1 LELNEE
7 KLIEACKQNKRKAR
21 NRLYNLYAN
30 QFLGI
35 CLRYTRNKT
44 EAEDVLHD
52 SFIKIFTKIDQYT
65 GKGSFEG
72 WMKRIVTNT
81 AIQVI
86 RDRIKDRKI
95 FDENKEFENDAN
107 YVEEQNEDLPRLDAT
122 ELMQIIQDLPDGYR
136 AVFNMFVFEE
146 IGHKEI
152 ADILGISEGTS
163 KSQYFRAKQLLRK
176 EIIRRL
182 EEKENR

>member
-21 NRLYNLYAN
+21 NRLYQLYAN
-30 QFLGI
+30 KFLGI

-81 AIQVI
+81 AIQLL
-86 RDRIKDRKI
+86 RDRIQERKV
-95 FDENKEFENDAN
+95 FDENKEVEQDAEIT
-107 YVEEQNEDLPRLDAT
+107 EEQNEDLPRLDAKD
-122 ELMQIIQDLPDGYR
+122 LMQIIQNLPDGYR
-136 AVFNMFVFEE
+136 AVFNMYVFEGM
-146 IGHKEI
+146 GHKEI
-152 ADILGISEGTS
+152 AETLNISEGTS

-176 EIIRRL
+176 EIIRKM
-182 EEKENR
+182 EEQENE